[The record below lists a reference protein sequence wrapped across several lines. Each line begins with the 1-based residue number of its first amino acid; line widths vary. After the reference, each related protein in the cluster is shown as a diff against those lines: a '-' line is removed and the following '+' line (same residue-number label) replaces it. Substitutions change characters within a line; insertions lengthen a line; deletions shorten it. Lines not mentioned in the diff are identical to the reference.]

1 MSQGSIKVGKRGA
14 IVIPAVLREKYGFK
28 EGTDIKVQPTE
39 QGLLLQP
46 VASFP
51 VEIYTPE
58 RKAEFMLNNAVTRE
72 EYLDARRQVQEMGL
86 DPESIPHEKMSLS

>member
-1 MSQGSIKVGKRGA
+1 MPEGTIKVGKRGA
-14 IVIPAVLREKYGFK
+14 IVIPAALREKYGFK
-28 EGTDIKVQPTE
+28 EGTNILIQPTE

-72 EYLDARRQVQEMGL
+72 EYLEARRQVQEMGL
-86 DPESIPHEKMSLS
+86 NPESIPHEKMPVS